1 MITNEDLF
9 REAMTLYY
17 EQGGKFTMDT
27 LATRLGISKKTL
39 YERVHSKEDLAV
51 QLVEFYFAGVA
62 ELQNAIHAD
71 TSLPALEKLRRL
83 LCATPETP
91 MRKYH
96 LQELK
101 ASFPAAY
108 RVLDERLRLGWER
121 TLSVLAQAKAEG
133 SIRDI
138 DSALF
143 SRIYAASIE
152 ELLME
157 NDITSDLT
165 FRQKQAQLVE
175 ILLFG
180 IHK

>member
-1 MITNEDLF
+1 LITNEDLF
-9 REAMTLYY
+9 REAMNLYY
-17 EQGGKFTMDT
+17 EQGGKFTMDE
-27 LATRLGISKKTL
+27 LAARLGISKKTL
-39 YERVHSKEDLAV
+39 YERVRSKEELAV
-51 QLVEFYFAGVA
+51 QLVEVYFAGVD
-62 ELQNAIHAD
+62 ELQEAIHAD
-71 TSLPALEKLRRL
+71 ESLSALEKLRRL

-108 RVLDERLRLGWER
+108 RALDEHLRLGWER
-121 TLSVLAQAKAEG
+121 TLAVLEQGIADG

-138 DSALF
+138 DASLF

-157 NDITSDLT
+157 NEIHTELT
-165 FRQKQAQLVE
+165 FRQKQAQLVD

-180 IHK
+180 ISK

>member
-1 MITNEDLF
+1 
-9 REAMTLYY
+9 MTLYY

>member
-1 MITNEDLF
+1 
-9 REAMTLYY
+9 MTLYY

-27 LATRLGISKKTL
+27 LAARLGISKKTL

-138 DSALF
+138 DSTLF

-180 IHK
+180 IQK